1 MVSGELLTKQFEEIE
16 VKVERL
22 VEICKSLEAINFKL
36 KNKIELLEKE
46 LQNKTDIEI
55 AYEEERKLIRTK
67 IDRLLARLED
77 IEEQK

>member
-1 MVSGELLTKQFEEIE
+1 MTGELLTKQFEEIE

>member
-1 MVSGELLTKQFEEIE
+1 MTGELLTKQFEEIE
-16 VKVERL
+16 AKVERL

-46 LQNKTDIEI
+46 LQNKADIEN
-55 AYEEERKLIRTK
+55 AYAEERNLIRVK
-67 IDRLLARLED
+67 IDRLLVRLEE

>member
-1 MVSGELLTKQFEEIE
+1 MSGELLTKQFEEIE